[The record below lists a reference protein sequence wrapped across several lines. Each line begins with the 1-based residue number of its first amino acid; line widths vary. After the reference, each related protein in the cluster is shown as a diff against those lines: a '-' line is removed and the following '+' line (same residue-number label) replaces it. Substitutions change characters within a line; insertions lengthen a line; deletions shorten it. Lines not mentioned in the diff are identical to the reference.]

1 LESRERIL
9 FHCGLKPFF
18 AINALRL
25 MELTY
30 KVKGADGKDYGPVSH
45 ERLLAWM
52 REGRVSGNTEVMRS
66 DVNYWAAASQYSEL
80 QAEPPVMA
88 GAASA
93 NAPGSNPAG
102 AASVNQAAG
111 ASLKADAG
119 WFYWIAGI
127 SLFNSI
133 SYFGGWGF
141 YLAFGLGITRLLDH
155 SGVAGN
161 NSVIA
166 LALDVAIV
174 AVFALFG
181 FFANKRHLWAFVAG
195 TVLFAVDCLVFVR
208 AQLWLGVAFHAIAL
222 YFMGRG
228 TKTCWQL
235 NRG

>member
-1 LESRERIL
+1 
-9 FHCGLKPFF
+9 
-18 AINALRL
+18 
-25 MELTY
+25 M
-30 KVKGADGKDYGPVSH
+30 
-45 ERLLAWM
+45 W
-52 REGRVSGNTEVMRS
+52 
-66 DVNYWAAASQYSEL
+66 NYWAAASQYSEL
-80 QAEPPVMA
+80 QVEPPVMA

-102 AASVNQAAG
+102 AATVNQAAG

-141 YLAFGLGITRLLDH
+141 YLAFGLGITRLLDY
-155 SGVAGN
+155 SGAAGN
-161 NSVIA
+161 KVVA

-195 TVLFAVDCLVFVR
+195 TVLFAVRLPCVR
-208 AQLWLGVAFHAIAL
+208 SRPIMAALRFHAIAL
-222 YFMGRG
+222 YFMGSG
-228 TKTCWQL
+228 NEDL
-235 NRG
+235 LAVESG